1 MLQKVI
7 LRHPFQKESL
17 RLGKRYFT
25 CWTVFIS
32 NSPWRIKL
40 QNYLCFRHPW
50 SPESSSLLLKQF
62 PHRSLCRWTS
72 TSVTAYGTLF
82 VVLTAAE
89 INISKAQVQH
99 FQTRL
104 LPCACQSAIFYPCLS
119 WQTSL
124 VNFEKNKKETQTK
137 ASLWLSET
145 FKFLSSIMLYNQFF
159 GFFFTVLWSICM
171 NGNRAKIPD
180 VYNTSQK
187 DQHDMLE
194 RWAGLLTV
202 KIQNS
207 ASL

>member
-1 MLQKVI
+1 M
-7 LRHPFQKESL
+7 
-17 RLGKRYFT
+17 
-25 CWTVFIS
+25 FIS

-40 QNYLCFRHPW
+40 QNYLCFRHPR
-50 SPESSSLLLKQF
+50 SPETSSLLLKQF

-72 TSVTAYGTLF
+72 TLVTVYGTLF
-82 VVLTAAE
+82 VVLTTAE
-89 INISKAQVQH
+89 INISKAQVHH

-104 LPCACQSAIFYPCLS
+104 PPRACQSAIFYPCLS

-124 VNFEKNKKETQTK
+124 VNFAKNKKETQTK
-137 ASLWLSET
+137 ASLWLGKT

-159 GFFFTVLWSICM
+159 FFFTVLWSICM
-171 NGNRAKIPD
+171 NMHLAKIHD

-194 RWAGLLTV
+194 RWAGLLTG

-207 ASL
+207 AS